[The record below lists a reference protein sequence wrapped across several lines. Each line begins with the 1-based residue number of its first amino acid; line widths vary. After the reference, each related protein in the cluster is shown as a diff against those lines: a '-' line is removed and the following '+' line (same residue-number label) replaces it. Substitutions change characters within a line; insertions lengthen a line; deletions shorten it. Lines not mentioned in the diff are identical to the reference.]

1 MLQSFWEFEL
11 SLVLHSVVNPLL
23 LGIAGLD
30 DTLLL
35 GEGLF
40 HPGEY
45 LIHTL
50 HLERKLL
57 ACLVAL
63 VVGLLQ
69 KVKVVSHLLKA
80 VLRDALGSQRFDVL
94 VQSFNEHTALLDL

>member
-30 DTLLL
+30 DTL
-35 GEGLF
+35 
-40 HPGEY
+40 
-45 LIHTL
+45 

-69 KVKVVSHLLKA
+69 KVEVVSH
-80 VLRDALGSQRFDVL
+80 
-94 VQSFNEHTALLDL
+94 